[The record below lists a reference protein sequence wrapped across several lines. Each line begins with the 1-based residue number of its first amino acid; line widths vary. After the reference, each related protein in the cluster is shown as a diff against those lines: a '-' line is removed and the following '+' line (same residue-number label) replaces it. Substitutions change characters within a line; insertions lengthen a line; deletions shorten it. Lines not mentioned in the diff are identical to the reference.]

1 MNAVFARPARRRT
14 FKPPSLDEFLSY
26 WNSIGNGKGL
36 PGRPDLD
43 PVDIPGMLPFVFL
56 VDVLGQGKDFRY
68 RLVGTDIVRNTKRDF
83 TGYRL
88 SEIRDI
94 GSQGKL
100 IDMYERTV
108 RGKAPVLERFPYVTR
123 GGVEKFYDVVVVPLA
138 RNGKHVDMLFGYAL
152 HGDDAENAANED

>member
-1 MNAVFARPARRRT
+1 MNAILTRPKSRRSR
-14 FKPPSLDEFLSY
+14 KPASIAEFLTY
-26 WNSIGNGKGL
+26 WDSIRNGKNL

-56 VDVLGQGKDFRY
+56 VDVLGQGAEFRY

-83 TGYRL
+83 TGYLL

-100 IDMYERTV
+100 IEMYERSFAE
-108 RGKAPVLERFPYVTR
+108 KAPVTERFPYTTR
-123 GGVEKFYDVVVVPLA
+123 GGVDKFYDVAVAPLA
-138 RNGKHVDMLFGYAL
+138 RDGRNVDMLFGYAL
-152 HGDDAENAANED
+152 HGEDAEGQE